1 MEKNFI
7 FLLLIFVDK
16 LNKYFINQYKL
27 NIINKLKIKSN
38 QKIKYIINFIK
49 YLIIFNI
56 NNNF

>member
-16 LNKYFINQYKL
+16 LNKYFINQNKL

-38 QKIKYIINFIK
+38 KKIKYIINFIK

>member
-27 NIINKLKIKSN
+27 NNINKLKIKSN

>member
-38 QKIKYIINFIK
+38 KKIKYIINFIK

>member
-7 FLLLIFVDK
+7 FLLLIFEDK

-38 QKIKYIINFIK
+38 
-49 YLIIFNI
+49 
-56 NNNF
+56 

>member
-38 QKIKYIINFIK
+38 
-49 YLIIFNI
+49 
-56 NNNF
+56 